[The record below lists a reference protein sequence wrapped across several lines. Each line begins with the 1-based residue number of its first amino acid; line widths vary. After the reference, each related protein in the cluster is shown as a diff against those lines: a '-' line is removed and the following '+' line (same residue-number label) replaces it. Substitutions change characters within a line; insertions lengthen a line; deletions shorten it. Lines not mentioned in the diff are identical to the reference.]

1 MKVASAIGGRGLLI
15 SVAALSAGLLTL
27 ASLAPLIPHA
37 EWPMEAFS
45 RERPLMT
52 WPTVN
57 MALISPAV
65 HVPAPPISPIFAQ
78 LSTVQLAIAAG
89 IFAVTAGIALAL
101 GRANESN
108 RRLTIELTRRN
119 EQLKHFQSIISSSN
133 DPIVSLNLSYQITSW
148 NPAAERLYGYTE
160 AEALRQSMSV
170 LFSREEPDQSA
181 KHLQRAR
188 TGESLSN
195 FETTLLRKSGQPV
208 EVALTLSP
216 IRSESGEVIGISAI
230 TRDLSS
236 QKRAEQ
242 ALSRERFL
250 IETLM
255 DNIPDHIYFKD
266 LESRFIRV
274 NRAMAG
280 RFGLAEPAGAVGKSD
295 FDFFTAEHAKQ
306 AFADEKEIVR
316 SGNPMVDREE
326 KETWPDGS
334 VTWVST
340 TKQCLRG
347 KQGEIL
353 GTFGLSRDITARKA
367 AEEALEEKAGEL
379 TRSNRELEQFAYV
392 ASHDLQ
398 EPLRMIASYTQLLA
412 RRYEGKLDKDASEF
426 IGYAVEGAT
435 RMQGLINDLLSYSRV
450 GTRGKPF
457 EATDLNE
464 VLARA
469 LDNLKITI
477 EDAKATVT
485 SSKLPTV
492 IGDGGQ
498 LIQVVQNLV
507 SNAVKFRGATPPK
520 VHLSAELKPA
530 PVVDPA
536 ADLPRCEW
544 VFAIKDNGIG
554 IEPQYF
560 ERIFVIFQ
568 RLHTR
573 EQYPGTGIGLAIC
586 KKIVERHGGRI
597 WVESIP
603 EQGTTFYFT
612 IPRIE
617 AEV

>member
-1 MKVASAIGGRGLLI
+1 MGL
-15 SVAALSAGLLTL
+15 
-27 ASLAPLIPHA
+27 SL
-37 EWPMEAFS
+37 
-45 RERPLMT
+45 
-52 WPTVN
+52 V
-57 MALISPAV
+57 SPAIQV
-65 HVPAPPISPIFAQ
+65 PGGTWFVPAGSISPIFAQ
-78 LSTVQLAIAAG
+78 VGTVQLAIAAT
-89 IFAVTAGIALAL
+89 IFTVMAGIALAL
-101 GRANESN
+101 GRANERN

-133 DPIVSLNLSYQITSW
+133 DSILSLDLSYHITSW

-160 AEALRQSMSV
+160 AEALHQSVS
-170 LFSREEPDQSA
+170 LLCPSGEPSTKQLELA
-181 KHLQRAR
+181 RA
-188 TGESLSN
+188 GESLSN
-195 FETTLLRKSGQPV
+195 FETILMRKSGQPV
-208 EVALTLSP
+208 DVALTLSP
-216 IRSESGEVIGISAI
+216 IRSEAGDVIGISAI
-230 TRDLSS
+230 TRDLSG
-236 QKRAEQ
+236 QKRVEH
-242 ALSRERFL
+242 ALSQERFL

-274 NRAMAG
+274 NRAMAR
-280 RFGLAEPAGAVGKSD
+280 RFGLAEPAEAVGKSD

-306 AFADEKEIVR
+306 ALADEQEIVR
-316 SGNPMVDREE
+316 TGKAMVDHEE

-334 VTWVST
+334 VSWVST
-340 TKQCLRG
+340 TKECLRG

-367 AEEALEEKAGEL
+367 AEDALEEKAGEL

-412 RRYEGKLDKDASEF
+412 RRYEGKLDNDALEF

-435 RMQGLINDLLSYSRV
+435 RMQVLINDLLSYSRV

-457 EATDLNE
+457 GSTDCNE

-469 LDNLKITI
+469 LENLKIAI

-485 SSKLPTV
+485 SSSLPMV
-492 IGDGGQ
+492 IGDGVQ
-498 LIQVVQNLV
+498 LTQLMQNLV
-507 SNAVKFRGATPPK
+507 SNAVKFRGAPPK
-520 VHLSAELKPA
+520 VHLSAELKRA
-530 PVVDPA
+530 PLLDPETN
-536 ADLPRCEW
+536 LPMCEW
-544 VFAIKDNGIG
+544 VFSIKDNGIG

-597 WVESIP
+597 WVESVP
-603 EQGTTFYFT
+603 KEGTTFYFT

-617 AEV
+617 PEI

>member
-1 MKVASAIGGRGLLI
+1 
-15 SVAALSAGLLTL
+15 
-27 ASLAPLIPHA
+27 
-37 EWPMEAFS
+37 
-45 RERPLMT
+45 
-52 WPTVN
+52 
-57 MALISPAV
+57 
-65 HVPAPPISPIFAQ
+65 
-78 LSTVQLAIAAG
+78 
-89 IFAVTAGIALAL
+89 
-101 GRANESN
+101 
-108 RRLTIELTRRN
+108 LTRRN

-133 DPIVSLNLSYQITSW
+133 DSILSLDLSYHITSW

-160 AEALRQSMSV
+160 AEALRLSV
-170 LFSREEPDQSA
+170 SLLCPSGEPSTKQLELA
-181 KHLQRAR
+181 RA
-188 TGESLSN
+188 GESLSN
-195 FETTLLRKSGQPV
+195 FETILMRKSGQPV
-208 EVALTLSP
+208 DVALTLSP
-216 IRSESGEVIGISAI
+216 IRSEAGDVIGISAI
-230 TRDLSS
+230 TRDLSG
-236 QKRAEQ
+236 QKRVEQ
-242 ALSRERFL
+242 ALSQERFL

-274 NRAMAG
+274 NRAMAR
-280 RFGLAEPAGAVGKSD
+280 RFGLAEPAEAVGKSD

-306 AFADEKEIVR
+306 ALADEQEIVR
-316 SGNPMVDREE
+316 TGKAMVDHEE

-334 VTWVST
+334 VSWVST
-340 TKQCLRG
+340 TKECLRG

-367 AEEALEEKAGEL
+367 AEDALEEKAGEL

-412 RRYEGKLDKDASEF
+412 RRYEGKLDNDALEF

-435 RMQGLINDLLSYSRV
+435 RMQVLINDLLSYSRV

-457 EATDLNE
+457 GSTDCNE

-469 LDNLKITI
+469 LENLKIAI

-485 SSKLPTV
+485 SSSLPMV
-492 IGDGGQ
+492 IGDGVQ
-498 LIQVVQNLV
+498 LTQLMQNLV
-507 SNAVKFRGATPPK
+507 SNAVKFRGAPPK
-520 VHLSAELKPA
+520 VHLSAELKRA
-530 PVVDPA
+530 PLLDPETN
-536 ADLPRCEW
+536 LPMCEW
-544 VFAIKDNGIG
+544 VFSIKDNGIG

-597 WVESIP
+597 WVESVP
-603 EQGTTFYFT
+603 KEGTTFYFT
-612 IPRIE
+612 IPQIE
-617 AEV
+617 PEI